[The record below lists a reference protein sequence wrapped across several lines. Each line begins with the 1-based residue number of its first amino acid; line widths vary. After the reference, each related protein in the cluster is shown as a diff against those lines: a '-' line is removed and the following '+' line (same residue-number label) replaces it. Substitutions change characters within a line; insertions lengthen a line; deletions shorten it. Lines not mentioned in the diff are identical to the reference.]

1 MACPS
6 QTRRPRLRRL
16 FLEALDGAFGSDRPF
31 TSNWLAALVEV
42 SPKYIE
48 FKDDRSHD
56 FFFVDNLSR
65 LNRVLWKALEPSNS
79 YERFGLFAKVAEG
92 AKDLVLLS
100 DFFRMRVGDVNPDGA
115 KRERDEAYFGTRT
128 PRLQDILVKR
138 VRSVA
143 RKGTFWKQS
152 DPGRLLWFW
161 WGADFGSEVHSF
173 TDNAMNT
180 KKGLRALFE
189 VLVSTVISTS
199 GNYEHVSRKQWS
211 KVVDIEELARRAKT
225 LLEQLPESDADY
237 LRAKRFLTAL
247 ERGEKDP
254 FS

>member
-1 MACPS
+1 METNERVRRHRISVREFASDYFRLDPQPASWGRSELEQILSAPS
-6 QTRRPRLRRL
+6 PLDALSSVEKRVGLSPESDRPRLRRL

-79 YERFGLFAKVAEG
+79 YERFGLLAKVAEG

-128 PRLQDILVKR
+128 SSIT
-138 VRSVA
+138 
-143 RKGTFWKQS
+143 GHI
-152 DPGRLLWFW
+152 G
-161 WGADFGSEVHSF
+161 
-173 TDNAMNT
+173 
-180 KKGLRALFE
+180 
-189 VLVSTVISTS
+189 
-199 GNYEHVSRKQWS
+199 
-211 KVVDIEELARRAKT
+211 
-225 LLEQLPESDADY
+225 
-237 LRAKRFLTAL
+237 
-247 ERGEKDP
+247 
-254 FS
+254 